1 MNFWLISLSHFSL
14 ILKILGYKCWGSDKA
29 WKCQSRLSC
38 FTCRACAPGRV
49 VGPIS
54 TILITVFMLMTP
66 KYNRCIKQPLNDLD
80 KSVSSLGRYLRDAKC
95 GVSANVW
102 CLNQNWFYLARC
114 LLNSSTSFTVPLGE
128 NRKLPP
134 RWIILVL
141 YLTLKSVLRP
151 HC

>member
-49 VGPIS
+49 VGPMS

-66 KYNRCIKQPLNDLD
+66 KYNRCIKQLLMTQINLSLVWEDTYEML
-80 KSVSSLGRYLRDAKC
+80 SVE
-95 GVSANVW
+95 
-102 CLNQNWFYLARC
+102 C
-114 LLNSSTSFTVPLGE
+114 LLAFGA
-128 NRKLPP
+128 
-134 RWIILVL
+134 
-141 YLTLKSVLRP
+141 
-151 HC
+151 